1 MTGFVPDHAH
11 ARAFR
16 DALGNFAT
24 GVTVVT
30 IAGPDG
36 PTGVTANS
44 FASLSLAPPLVLWSP
59 GKFSRRHDI
68 LARAPHFSIHVLAE
82 DQKHL
87 ADRFTRGGAQFAG
100 LDYQLSPQ
108 GVPLIPGVLTRFD
121 CVLETAHDAGDHTL
135 VIGRVQRVETGQGRP
150 LVFAQG
156 QWGGH
161 ALDKRP
167 PAG

>member
-1 MTGFVPDHAH
+1 MTEFVPDHQN

-30 IAGPDG
+30 IATPEGPQ
-36 PTGVTANS
+36 GVTANS

-59 GKFSRRHDI
+59 GKFSRRHDMF
-68 LARAPHFSIHVLAE
+68 AQAGHFSIHVLAE

-87 ADRFTRGGAQFAG
+87 SDRFTRGGAQFDG
-100 LDYQLSPQ
+100 LDFTLSAE
-108 GVPLIPGVLTRFD
+108 GVPVISGVLSRFD
-121 CVLETAHDAGDHTL
+121 CVQDAAYDAGDHTL
-135 VIGRVQRVETGQGRP
+135 VVGRVLRAATDAGRP

-161 ALDKRP
+161 RVD
-167 PAG
+167 